1 LRPFIIHKPLFPGE
15 TGAAAVLLNRKPG
28 FGNQKKQTMREAV
41 IISAVRTA
49 VGKFQGSLQSF
60 SSPRLGAFVVR
71 EAVLRAGLDP
81 AQVDE
86 CIMGCVL
93 QAGLGQNPARQ
104 AAIHGGLPPQAGAFT
119 VNQVCGS
126 GLKAVALAAQAIQ
139 TGNAE
144 IVVAGGMES
153 MTNAPYLL
161 PQARAGYRMGNGALV
176 DAMIH
181 DGLWEIY
188 NGFHMGVGA
197 EMIAAKYGIT
207 REEQDAF
214 AAESHRRAA
223 AAAALGFF
231 RDEILPIEIPAAKK
245 GEKPRSLDADE
256 TIRPDTTVEILARL
270 KPAFKEGGTVTA
282 GNAPG
287 ISDGAAALVVTS
299 SDRARELGLKPLAVI
314 RAQSTSGVQP
324 EWFGLAPIEAV
335 RKAAARAGWP
345 LDSVDLFE
353 LNEAFSVQAL
363 AVNRELG
370 LDPAKVN
377 VHGGAVAIGH
387 PIGASGA
394 RVLTTL
400 LYALHRYDKTRGI
413 AALCLGGGNSVGLAV
428 ERI

>member
-1 LRPFIIHKPLFPGE
+1 LK
-15 TGAAAVLLNRKPG
+15 
-28 FGNQKKQTMREAV
+28 EAV
-41 IISAVRTA
+41 IVSAVRTP

-60 SSPRLGAFVVR
+60 SATRLGALVVR
-71 EAVLRAGLDP
+71 EAVRRAGLE
-81 AQVDE
+81 AGQMDE

-104 AAIHGGLPPQAGAFT
+104 AAIHGGLPPEAGAFT

-126 GLKAVALAAQAIQ
+126 GLKAVALAAQAIE

-144 IVVAGGMES
+144 IVAAGGMES

-161 PQARAGYRMGNGALV
+161 PQARGGYRMGNGTLV

-181 DGLWEIY
+181 DGLWEAY
-188 NGFHMGVGA
+188 RGFHMGVGA
-197 EMIAAKYGIT
+197 EMIAARYGIS

-223 AAAALGFF
+223 AATEQGFF
-231 RDEILPIEIPAAKK
+231 RDEILPVEIPPARKGAPAA
-245 GEKPRSLDADE
+245 SFSADE
-256 TIRPDTTVEILARL
+256 AIRPETTVEILARL
-270 KPAFKEGGTVTA
+270 KPAFQEGGTVTA

-287 ISDGAAALVVTS
+287 VSDGAAALVVIS
-299 SDRARELGLKPLAVI
+299 AERARELGLSPKAII
-314 RAQSTSGVQP
+314 RAQSTSGREP
-324 EWFGLAPIEAV
+324 EWFGLAPIDAV
-335 RKAAARAGWP
+335 RKLVARTGWS

-363 AVNRELG
+363 AVNRDLG

-377 VHGGAVAIGH
+377 VHGGAVALGH

-394 RVLTTL
+394 RALTTL
-400 LYALHRYDKTRGI
+400 LYAMERYGKTRGI
-413 AALCLGGGNSVGLAV
+413 AALCLGGGNAVGLAI
-428 ERI
+428 ERL

>member
-1 LRPFIIHKPLFPGE
+1 
-15 TGAAAVLLNRKPG
+15 
-28 FGNQKKQTMREAV
+28 
-41 IISAVRTA
+41 VRTP
-49 VGKFQGSLQSF
+49 VGRFQGSLQSF
-60 SSPRLGAFVVR
+60 AGPRLGALAVR
-71 EAVLRAGLDP
+71 EAVRRAGL
-81 AQVDE
+81 AGEQVDE

-104 AAIHGGLPPQAGAFT
+104 AAIYGGLSAESGAFT

-126 GLKAVALAAQAIQ
+126 GLKAVALAAQAIE

-144 IVVAGGMES
+144 LVVAGGMES
-153 MTNAPYLL
+153 
-161 PQARAGYRMGNGALV
+161 
-176 DAMIH
+176 
-181 DGLWEIY
+181 GLWEAY

-197 EMIAAKYGIT
+197 EMIAAKYGIS

-223 AAAALGFF
+223 LAAKEGLFK
-231 RDEILPIEIPAAKK
+231 DEIVPVEVPAAKK
-245 GEKPRSLDADE
+245 GAPATVFDADE
-256 TIRPDTTVEILARL
+256 SIRPDTSVEVLARL
-270 KPAFKEGGTVTA
+270 KPAFQEGGTVTA
-282 GNAPG
+282 GNSPG

-299 SDRARELGLKPLAVI
+299 ADRARALGLKPLAVI
-314 RAQSTSGVQP
+314 RAQSTSGGAP

-335 RKAAARAGWP
+335 RRVAARAGWE

-353 LNEAFSVQAL
+353 LNEAFAVQAL
-363 AVNRELG
+363 AVLRDLK

-400 LYALHRYDKTRGI
+400 LYAMERYGKTRGI
-413 AALCLGGGNSVGLAV
+413 AALCLGGGNAVGLAV
-428 ERI
+428 ERPPAVGQSALARQ